1 MSKRTCGAMAR
12 LGKLLIIP
20 AAVLLGVAS
29 AWAQAPPHIQAAHE
43 FLLGWGKA
51 NWDAV
56 KAHAADKV
64 TVKIGGADYALDV
77 AGKKAEVQPVLP
89 FRGLAAVRVGT
100 NVKGVTVEEITVR
113 AGGAERK
120 GKGTV
125 TLEEKDGKFTVTS
138 VAVE

>member
-1 MSKRTCGAMAR
+1 MTHLWTFMTIA
-12 LGKLLIIP
+12 L
-20 AAVLLGVAS
+20 VLLLPVAS
-29 AWAQAPPHIQAAHE
+29 ASAQAPPHIQAAHE

-64 TVKIGGADYALDV
+64 TVKVGGADYTLDV
-77 AGKKAEVQPVLP
+77 AGKKAEVQLIFP
-89 FRGLAAVRVGT
+89 FRGLAAVRVGA
-100 NVKGVTVEEITVR
+100 NVKGITVEEITVR

>member
-1 MSKRTCGAMAR
+1 MTVALA
-12 LGKLLIIP
+12 LLLP
-20 AAVLLGVAS
+20 VAS
-29 AWAQAPPHIQAAHE
+29 GSAQAPPHIQAAQE

-56 KAHAADKV
+56 KMHAADKV
-64 TVKIGGADYALDV
+64 TVKVGGADYALDA
-77 AGKKAEVQPVLP
+77 AGKRAEVQLIFP
-89 FRGLAAVRVGT
+89 FRGLAAVRVGA
-100 NVKGVTVEEITVR
+100 NVKGVTVDEITVR

>member
-1 MSKRTCGAMAR
+1 MTR
-12 LGKLLIIP
+12 LWTFMTIALALLLP
-20 AAVLLGVAS
+20 VAAAS
-29 AWAQAPPHIQAAHE
+29 AQAPPHIQAAHE

-51 NWDAV
+51 NWEAG

-64 TVKIGGADYALDV
+64 PRKLAGADCALDV
-77 AGKKAEVQPVLP
+77 AGKQAEVQLIFP
-89 FRGLAAVRVGT
+89 FRGLAAVRVGA

-125 TLEEKDGKFTVTS
+125 ALEGEDGKFTVTS
-138 VAVE
+138 VAGE

>member
-1 MSKRTCGAMAR
+1 MTR
-12 LGKLLIIP
+12 LGRFLIIP
-20 AAVLLGVAS
+20 ATVLLGVVSAS
-29 AWAQAPPHIQAAHE
+29 AQAPPHIQAAHE

-64 TVKIGGADYALDV
+64 TVKVGAADYALDV
-77 AGKKAEVQPVLP
+77 AGKRAEVQLIFP
-89 FRGLAAVRVGT
+89 FRGLAAVRVGAS
-100 NVKGVTVEEITVR
+100 VKGVTVEEITIR

-125 TLEEKDGKFTVTS
+125 TLEEKDGKFSVTS

>member
-1 MSKRTCGAMAR
+1 MTR
-12 LGKLLIIP
+12 LWTFLITLLATLLVIVP
-20 AAVLLGVAS
+20 AS
-29 AWAQAPPHIQAAHE
+29 AQAPPHIQAAYE

-51 NWDAV
+51 DWDAV
-56 KAHAADKV
+56 KAHAADRVAVKV
-64 TVKIGGADYALDV
+64 GSADYALDV
-77 AGKKAEVQPVLP
+77 AGKKAEVQLVFP
-89 FRGLAAVRVGT
+89 FRGLAAVRVGA

-125 TLEEKDGKFTVTS
+125 TLEEKDGTFTVTS

>member
-1 MSKRTCGAMAR
+1 MTR
-12 LGKLLIIP
+12 LGSLLIIP
-20 AAVLLGVAS
+20 VTVLLVVAS
-29 AWAQAPPHIQAAHE
+29 ASAQAPPHIQAAHE
-43 FLLGWGKA
+43 FMVGWGKA

-56 KAHAADKV
+56 KAHATDKV
-64 TVKIGGADYALDV
+64 TVKVGGADYALDV
-77 AGKKAEVQPVLP
+77 AGKKAEVQLVFP
-89 FRGLAAVRVGT
+89 FRGLGAVRVGG

-113 AGGAERK
+113 AGGVERK

>member
-1 MSKRTCGAMAR
+1 MTR
-12 LGKLLIIP
+12 LWTFMIIALSLLL
-20 AAVLLGVAS
+20 AVVSAS
-29 AWAQAPPHIQAAHE
+29 AQAPPHIQAAHE

-51 NWDAV
+51 NWEAV

-64 TVKIGGADYALDV
+64 AVKVGGADHALDV
-77 AGKKAEVQPVLP
+77 VGRKAEVQLVLP
-89 FRGLAAVRVGT
+89 FRGLAAVRVGA